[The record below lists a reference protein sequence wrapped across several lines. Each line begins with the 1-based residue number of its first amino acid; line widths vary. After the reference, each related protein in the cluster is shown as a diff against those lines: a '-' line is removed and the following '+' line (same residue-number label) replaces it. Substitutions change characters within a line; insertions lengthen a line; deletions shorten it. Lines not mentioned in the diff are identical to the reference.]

1 MVKRDPHNVLGLEA
15 GATPVQ
21 IKAAWRKLARRHHP
35 DLIGDDPAASRVAT
49 RQMAEIN
56 EAYARLTRA
65 DGEGGAA
72 GSGAAGRH
80 GRPGDGKAGESGDD
94 GAATAGG
101 GTRAARRGPPRPKA
115 TPPVTARLDTSRTVR
130 PRNQSYREHAAE
142 RQAAGRRPV
151 LPGQQ
156 PLRLA
161 AEEREPPRAS
171 TPTGPLARS
180 RIRDFRRPA
189 DPPLAE
195 AADLE
200 LAFGKFHGHTL
211 GQVAAFEPSY
221 IDWLAATITRDPDLV
236 AAARVVRDELDR
248 RGVARRARPGPAATG
263 GRRTG

>member
-1 MVKRDPHNVLGLEA
+1 VVKRDAHDVLGLDA

-65 DGEGGAA
+65 DGEDGPGAGARRGRRGAGADGTSAGGPE
-72 GSGAAGRH
+72 SAAGR
-80 GRPGDGKAGESGDD
+80 GRP
-94 GAATAGG
+94 
-101 GTRAARRGPPRPKA
+101 AARRGPPRPKA

-142 RQAAGRRPV
+142 RHPV
-151 LPGQQ
+151 LPGQP

-180 RIRDFRRPA
+180 RVRNFRRPA

-195 AADLE
+195 AVDLE

-221 IDWLAATITRDPDLV
+221 IDWLAATITRDPELV
-236 AAARVVRDELDR
+236 AAARVVRDDLDR
-248 RGVARRARPGPAATG
+248 RGVVRRARTGPGAAG
-263 GRRTG
+263 SRRTG